1 VILLNIILAFY
12 VDLLIPNQ
20 IESSNIKESSAI
32 CWNDGG
38 LYVLG
43 DSGQLGFLKDGSLV
57 VNSFDFEDS
66 EGLYVDENHIFITE
80 ERSRKIVILDKNS
93 LKKIDEKQL
102 FFSGR
107 LNRGF
112 EGITYNPI
120 SEEFLIITEENP
132 CQIIKTDKDFNTL
145 GYYDLLISEAS
156 DLVFFENA
164 LWVLSDINAT
174 IYKLNPF
181 TFNVENSWRI
191 KVVNPE
197 GITFSENQ
205 MIIVSDNL
213 EKIYYYEI
221 PQ

>member
-1 VILLNIILAFY
+1 MILLNIILLLY
-12 VDLLIPNQ
+12 VDLLVPNQ
-20 IESSNIKESSAI
+20 VESSNIKESSAL

-43 DSGQLGFLKDGSLV
+43 DSGQLGYLKDGSLFV
-57 VNSFDFEDS
+57 KNFDFEDS
-66 EGLYVDENHIFITE
+66 EGLYVDENHIYITE

-112 EGITYNPI
+112 EGITFNPI
-120 SEEFLIITEENP
+120 SEEFLIVTEENP
-132 CQIIKTDKDFNTL
+132 CQIIKLDKKFNTL

-156 DLVFFENA
+156 DLVFYENA

-174 IYKLNPF
+174 IYRLNPF
-181 TFNVENSWRI
+181 TLNIENSWRI

-205 MIIVSDNL
+205 MIIASDNL
-213 EKIYYYEI
+213 EKIYYYDI